1 MQYFTSDISK
11 INYPASE
18 KISGKV
24 LRSVLLKE
32 IQKEYPDF
40 NEECH
45 LAVSE
50 LNKYRQQYIRNLLA
64 KEVGTLTELE
74 QTVLENISQNHLISD
89 EASEIKN
96 PFTRGQ
102 RWADRIA
109 GFGGSWRFISIF
121 GLFLLGW
128 MVLNIM
134 ALHNKGFDP
143 YPFILLNLIL
153 SCIAAVQAPVIM
165 MSQNRLEEKDRDRA
179 KNDYMV
185 NLKSELEIRMLHEK
199 IDQLLITQEEN
210 LLEMQKTQI
219 DMMHEMM
226 RKMDRKEKSI

>member
-1 MQYFTSDISK
+1 MPYFTSDISK

-32 IQKEYPDF
+32 IQKEYPEF
-40 NEECH
+40 NEESH

-50 LNKYRQQYIRNLLA
+50 LNKYRQQYVRNLLA

-128 MVLNIM
+128 MVLNII

-143 YPFILLNLIL
+143 CPFKSYPPPF
-153 SCIAAVQAPVIM
+153 
-165 MSQNRLEEKDRDRA
+165 
-179 KNDYMV
+179 
-185 NLKSELEIRMLHEK
+185 
-199 IDQLLITQEEN
+199 
-210 LLEMQKTQI
+210 
-219 DMMHEMM
+219 
-226 RKMDRKEKSI
+226 